1 MNIVEIL
8 NTKYPGTEWSLLGD
22 TYEGLEWLDE
32 SPKPTEA
39 ELESQ
44 WEEVQSKMAT
54 IEQANINSRASALA
68 KLAALGLT
76 EEEIAA
82 L

>member
-1 MNIVEIL
+1 MNISQIL
-8 NTKYPGTEWSLLGD
+8 LTNYAGTEWTLTGSD
-22 TYEGLEWLDE
+22 YEGLEWLDE
-32 SPKPTEA
+32 SPKPTKT

-44 WEEVQSKMAT
+44 WEEVQET
-54 IEQANINSRASALA
+54 IEAQEQARVATRASALA

-76 EEEIAA
+76 EEEITS